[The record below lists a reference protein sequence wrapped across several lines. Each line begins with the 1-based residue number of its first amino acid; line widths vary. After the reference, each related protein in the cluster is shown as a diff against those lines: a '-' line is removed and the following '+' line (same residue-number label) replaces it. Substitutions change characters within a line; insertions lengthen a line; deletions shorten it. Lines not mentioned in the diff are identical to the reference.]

1 MANSDFSIKAHDQL
15 PALRVQLQTASDGAP
30 VDLTNATSVKFIMTV
45 TVGGATTISSAAVI
59 ENAVQGIVRY
69 DWTAANTATPG
80 QYLGE
85 FEVTWTGGKKQTFP
99 TGQYITIAINADLD
113 NL

>member
-1 MANSDFSIKAHDQL
+1 MADFSIKAHDNL
-15 PALRVQLQTASDGAP
+15 PALRVQLQTASDELP
-30 VDLTNATSVKFIMTV
+30 VDLTNATGVKFIMTA
-45 TVGGATTISSAAVI
+45 TVGGATIISTAGVI

-69 DWTAANTATPG
+69 DWTTANTSTPG
-80 QYLGE
+80 QFLGE

-99 TGQYITIAINADLD
+99 TGSYITIAILADLD